1 MVPGIGGGGTE
12 VSAAPAAGRG
22 APRAALASASA
33 RRIAPRA
40 CVSGGSSTGP
50 RRPQAPRLAAT
61 SASAR
66 TAKGRRVRSGNGGV
80 TAIRPRGE
88 PAHYS
93 DEAKKGEG
101 AGVTKIGFFAG
112 ERKSGTRIETPPRVR
127 ARALLFQRNGRGAND
142 SRRRDHTS
150 AGLDAALQRA
160 KLTEKAQKPGHP
172 SVRLYDLASACLG
185 RAWPV
190 FSDYSRRLPR
200 LFS

>member
-12 VSAAPAAGRG
+12 VSGAPAAGRG
-22 APRAALASASA
+22 APCAALASASA

-66 TAKGRRVRSGNGGV
+66 TAKGRRVRSGNAGV

-101 AGVTKIGFFAG
+101 AGVTPLGFFSG
-112 ERKSGTRIETPPRVR
+112 EGETGSRAYALSLRGPQGWMLAVIAPTQLQWTRR
-127 ARALLFQRNGRGAND
+127 
-142 SRRRDHTS
+142 S
-150 AGLDAALQRA
+150 
-160 KLTEKAQKPGHP
+160 KAPN
-172 SVRLYDLASACLG
+172 
-185 RAWPV
+185 
-190 FSDYSRRLPR
+190 
-200 LFS
+200 